1 MDQKKSLSLSPFCI
15 MQSIEALQEALAP
28 LAEGVYRVCINY
40 KKQGVVE
47 LRRTATATDTLHMAG
62 MVVCHGKSTK
72 AALHRLA
79 VMLRATYEDAIEVVG
94 RTRAIK
100 EFGVT
105 VVDSVPHI
113 QERRNPHYA
122 TASPRRLYDRAA
134 LLYAKEAIGNGK
146 KKQMK
151 TSSVPEEEQQ

>member
-1 MDQKKSLSLSPFCI
+1 MDQIKSLSLSPFCI

-28 LAEGVYRVCINY
+28 LAEGVYHVCINY

-47 LRRTATATDTLHMAG
+47 LRRKATATDTLHVAG

-79 VMLRATYEDAIEVVG
+79 VMVRATYEDAIEVIG

-100 EFGVT
+100 EFGVA

-122 TASPRRLYDRAA
+122 TALPRRLYDHAA
-134 LLYAKEAIGNGK
+134 LLYAKETIENGK
-146 KKQMK
+146 KKLMK
-151 TSSVPEEEQQ
+151 TSSAPEEDQQ

>member
-1 MDQKKSLSLSPFCI
+1 MGQIKSLSLSPFCI

-28 LAEGVYRVCINY
+28 LAEGVYHVCINY

-47 LRRTATATDTLHMAG
+47 LRRKATATDTLHVAG

-79 VMLRATYEDAIEVVG
+79 VMVRATYEDTIEVIG

-100 EFGVT
+100 EFGVA

-122 TASPRRLYDRAA
+122 TASPRRLYNRAA

-151 TSSVPEEEQQ
+151 TSSVPKEEQQ